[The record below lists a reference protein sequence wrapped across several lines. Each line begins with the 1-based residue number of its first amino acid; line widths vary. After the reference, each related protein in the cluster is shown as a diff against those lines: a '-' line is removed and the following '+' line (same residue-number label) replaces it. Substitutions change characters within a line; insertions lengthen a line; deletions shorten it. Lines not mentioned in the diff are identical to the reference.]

1 MVKNTII
8 DQYLALGKNLMPL
21 DVKIPR
27 TGWRNTIYPRDKL
40 FSHND
45 NIGWQLSNK
54 DLVIDIDPRNGGV
67 ESYKKLEN
75 QLKIKLDYNVKTPRG
90 GHHIYLRIPENYIG
104 LSFRKTLKEFPG
116 VDFLTEGSYCL
127 ICDCKTK
134 DGKYTWIDD
143 LIGRFTQLD
152 APEEVLKLISFESNV
167 TISGE
172 DLGDFNG
179 LISGKSL
186 ACPEDKVL
194 IMLDKLDPSMKNDE
208 WVKVGMAL
216 HDWDS
221 INGLEIWEDWSSRG
235 DNYEEGQTEK
245 RWKSFKM
252 GHGVTLG
259 TISYMVKEV
268 AYDEASEKMD
278 EIIKKIQYSNEKQIE
293 FELFPK
299 IRKLGFSKMALEKVA
314 KSIQDRFKELTK
326 VRMPISEIRNEISC
340 NSVVSGE
347 FIEEG
352 VVPEWTKNWVYV
364 NSHTCFANLENTR
377 FLKTEAFNLKN
388 GKYVPDS
395 ANGGKQSAVKY
406 VSDRGYIES
415 VDMVAYFPNL
425 DDKVVTID
433 NFKILNSFNSK
444 TVPEAACEYT
454 EEGLKAIELVK
465 KHIKFI
471 CGNSKNALILTEWI
485 AHQIQFPGKQILW
498 SPVIQS
504 VQGTGKSFFGELLR
518 CCLGDRNVGTVSP
531 TQVVSDFNGWATG
544 VSVNVLEEL
553 RVKGHNRHDAANA
566 LKPLITDRMI
576 QINDKGVKQFMA
588 YNTTNYLCFTNYK
601 DSIPL
606 DSEDRRWWV
615 IFVPFNNIDE
625 MGNDIKKTLTTT
637 EIKGLNNKEVCEKI
651 YFPHL
656 FDQIRTHGCQIRK
669 WLLEFKITKEFL
681 ETKRAPMTEDKMSMI
696 ATEESCLEGYIEV
709 KEMIE
714 KGGKYYNKDVV
725 SSSDLFSEVM
735 FEYPDLEINNVKKN
749 QILKK
754 LRFTTSP
761 KPIKIDGKSKR
772 IWTKKAYSNE
782 EIREILCPC
791 PF

>member
-8 DQYLALGKNLMPL
+8 DQYLSSGKNLMPL
-21 DVKIPR
+21 DGKIPR

-45 NIGWQLSNK
+45 NIGWQISNK

-67 ESYKKLEN
+67 ESFKKLEK

-90 GHHIYLRIPENYIG
+90 GHHIYLKIPENYIG
-104 LSFRKTLKEFPG
+104 LSFKKTLKEFPG

-134 DGKYTWIDD
+134 DGKYTWVDD
-143 LIGRFTQLD
+143 LFGGFVQSD

-167 TISGE
+167 TITGE

-179 LISGKSL
+179 IVGGTSSTW
-186 ACPEDKVL
+186 PEDKVL

-216 HDWDS
+216 HDWDP
-221 INGLEIWEDWSSRG
+221 INGLELWEDWSSRG

-245 RWKSFKM
+245 RWKSFKI

-268 AYDEASEKMD
+268 AYDEASEKVN

-299 IRKLGFSKMALEKVA
+299 IRKLGFSKIALEKVA
-314 KSIQDRFKELTK
+314 KSIQDRLKELTK
-326 VRMPISEIRNEISC
+326 ARMPISEIRNEISF
-340 NSVVSGE
+340 NGVVSGE

-352 VVPEWTKNWVYV
+352 EIPEWTKAWVYV
-364 NSHTCFANLENTR
+364 NSHTCFANLETLR
-377 FLKTEAFNLKN
+377 LLKTEAFNLKN

-395 ANGGKQSAVKY
+395 TNGSKQSAAKY
-406 VSDRGYIES
+406 VADRGFIET
-415 VDMVAYFPNL
+415 VDMMAYLPNINESI
-425 DDKVVTID
+425 VTID
-433 NFKILNSFNSK
+433 DFKVLNSFNSK
-444 TVPEAACEYT
+444 TVPKAVSEYT
-454 EEGLKAIELVK
+454 EDGMKAIELVK
-465 KHIKFI
+465 KHINFI
-471 CGNSKNALILTEWI
+471 CGNDKNSHIFTQWI
-485 AHQIQFPGKQILW
+485 AHQVQFPGKQILW

-504 VQGTGKSFFGELLR
+504 IQGVGKSFFGELLR

-553 RVKGHNRHDAANA
+553 RVKGHNRHDAVNS
-566 LKPLITDRMI
+566 LKPLVTDRMI
-576 QINDKGVKQFMA
+576 QINDKGVKQFMT
-588 YNTTNYLCFTNYK
+588 YNTTNYICFTNYK

-606 DSEDRRWWV
+606 DSDDRRWWV
-615 IFVPFNNIDE
+615 VFVPIDSLDE
-625 MGNDIKKTLTTT
+625 MAQIIGESVVT
-637 EIKGLNNKEVCEKI
+637 
-651 YFPHL
+651 YFPKL
-656 FDQIRTHGCQIRK
+656 FNAVRTYGCEIRK
-669 WLLEFKITKEFL
+669 WLLEYELTKEFL
-681 ETKRAPMTEDKMSMI
+681 AIKQAPMTEDKMSMI
-696 ATEESCLEGYIEV
+696 ATEESSLEGYVEV

-714 KGGKYYNKDVV
+714 KSSKYYNKNVV
-725 SSSDLFSEVM
+725 SSSDLFDDLM
-735 FEYPDLEINNVKKN
+735 FKYPDIEINTSKRN

-754 LRFTTSP
+754 LGFTAVS
-761 KPIKIDGKSKR
+761 KPIKIDGKSRR
-772 IWTKKAYSNE
+772 IWSKKGYSNE
-782 EIREILCPC
+782 KIRELLK
-791 PF
+791 